1 MNNKKINTINKYL
14 LVIFF
19 ILQPIL
25 ELILSLF
32 GDKSFSI
39 AGISI
44 ATLIRY
50 GLISIIIILAIV
62 ANIKR
67 KCTKIFIGVLITY
80 AIYIVLHYYNIR
92 NFDIIILNT
101 SMHKSFITASIYIS
115 KFIIPVCLVYLVYIL
130 NFDYKF
136 LKVTVL
142 SVVMFVSLLT
152 IITNLLG
159 VDYVSYSFES
169 NPHPAANII
178 KWFDSTYEYDNWREL
193 TSRGLFPSGNELS
206 SFYVLLLPLTVW
218 ISLKEKKNYYF
229 IIVLIQMISMLLAG
243 TRIAVYGE
251 IILCIGTVF
260 IWILEKLINKEKIE
274 KTKIICLFLVLITFG
289 IFFIN
294 SPFLNRIKIGDGI
307 TNTYSR
313 KDPNSDTDSSTTDDD
328 FKNLSKFEYI
338 EKHYSKEGIP
348 KKLLYDT
355 YSYLDHPDFWIHV
368 IRELDFSQRN
378 NSRKLK
384 TLILQ
389 DIEITKPG
397 SLDELVGIGEI
408 PIYPERDYVA
418 QYYYIGTLGIILFL
432 LPFII
437 ISLASGIYNFIRLFN
452 KKLDG
457 LSVVLLLTFFFITA
471 TAYLAGHTLEP
482 TYITSFIGLVCGL
495 LLSLLLKRNSTTATT
510 NTVVEKFIKKTYRKG
525 ICDFIKELEIKIKNN
540 EKTFIVT
547 ANPETLITAN
557 KNSQLE
563 TCLLDSNTIIVPD
576 GIGVQKGA
584 NLLSYNINGLIPGIE
599 LCNNIFDIFNK
610 LGKSIYLFGSSQEVI
625 NDLKNSLTIK
635 YPNMKIIGTSN
646 GYVENKQEVFE
657 LIEQL
662 KPDGVL
668 VALGIPEQELLIYNN
683 LAKFDKG
690 IFMGVGG
697 SFDVL
702 SGHKKRAPKLFR
714 KFHLEWLYRI
724 LKEPNRFKRFFN
736 NNIKYIFKIIQE
748 R

>member
-32 GDKSFSI
+32 SDKNFSI

-50 GLISIIIILAIV
+50 GLIAIITLLAII
-62 ANIKR
+62 ANFKR
-67 KCTKIFIGVLITY
+67 KSTKTFIGILILY

-101 SMHKSFITASIYIS
+101 SMKKSFITASIYIS
-115 KFIIPVCLVYLVYIL
+115 KFIIPICLVYLVYIL
-130 NFDYKF
+130 KFDYKC
-136 LKVTVL
+136 LKITVL
-142 SVVMFVSLLT
+142 SVISFVSLLI

-159 VDYVSYSFES
+159 VDYVAYSFEN

-178 KWFDSTYEYDNWREL
+178 KWFDKTYEYKNWRKL
-193 TSRGLFPSGNELS
+193 TSRGLYPSGNELS
-206 SFYVLLLPLTVW
+206 SFFVLLFPLTMW

-229 IIVLIQMISMLLAG
+229 IFVLLQMIAMLLVG

-251 IILCIGTVF
+251 IILCIGTFF
-260 IWILEKLINKEKIE
+260 ILALEKIFKKEKFQ
-274 KTKIICLFLVLITFG
+274 KSKIISLILVGIIFC
-289 IFFIN
+289 IFFVN
-294 SPFLNRIKIGDGI
+294 SPFLSRIKIGDGI
-307 TNTYSR
+307 TNSYT
-313 KDPNSDTDSSTTDDD
+313 KNDTDIDSSDIDYD
-328 FKNLSKFEYI
+328 INSLSKIEYI
-338 EKHYSKEGIP
+338 EKKYSKEGIP
-348 KKLLYDT
+348 EKLICDT
-355 YSYLDHPDFWIHV
+355 YNYLDYPDFWIHV
-368 IRELDFSQRN
+368 IDDLDFSERN

-389 DIEITKPG
+389 DIEQNKAN
-397 SLDELVGIGEI
+397 SLDKLVGIGEI

-418 QYYYIGTLGIILFL
+418 QYYYIGTLGILLFL
-432 LPFII
+432 MPFII
-437 ISLASGIYNFIRLFN
+437 IFLISGIYNFIKLFG

-457 LSVVLLLTFFFITA
+457 LSFVLLLTFFFITA

-482 TYITSFIGLVCGL
+482 IYITSFIGLVCGM
-495 LLSLLLKRNSTTATT
+495 LLSLLIKRNSSTT
-510 NTVVEKFIKKTYRKG
+510 NGPMEKYIKKIYTNG
-525 ICDFIKELEIKIKNN
+525 MQNFVKELETKIKNN
-540 EKTFIVT
+540 DKTFIVT
-547 ANPETLITAN
+547 ANPETLITAS
-557 KNSQLE
+557 KNNQLDS
-563 TCLLDSNTIIVPD
+563 CLMDSNTIIVPD
-576 GIGVQKGA
+576 GIGILKGA
-584 NLLSYNINGLIPGIE
+584 SLLSYNVNGLVPGIE
-599 LCNNIFDIFNK
+599 LCNNIFYIFNK

-625 NDLKNSLTIK
+625 NDLQETLSAQ
-635 YPNMKIIGTSN
+635 YPNMKIIGSSN
-646 GYVENKQEVFE
+646 GYVNDKQEIFNS
-657 LIEQL
+657 IASL

-683 LAKFDKG
+683 LSKFNKG

-702 SGHKKRAPKLFR
+702 SGHKKRAPKVFR
-714 KFHLEWLYRI
+714 KLHLEWLYRI
-724 LKEPNRFKRFFN
+724 LKEPNRFNRFFN
-736 NNIKYIFKIIQE
+736 NNVKYIFKIIQE

>member
-32 GDKSFSI
+32 SDKNFSI

-50 GLISIIIILAIV
+50 GLIAIITLLAII
-62 ANIKR
+62 ANFKR
-67 KCTKIFIGVLITY
+67 KSTKTFIGILILY

-101 SMHKSFITASIYIS
+101 SMKKSFITASIYIS
-115 KFIIPVCLVYLVYIL
+115 KFIIPICLVYLVYIL
-130 NFDYKF
+130 KFDYKC
-136 LKVTVL
+136 LKITVL
-142 SVVMFVSLLT
+142 SVISFVSLLI

-159 VDYVSYSFES
+159 VDYVAYSFEN

-178 KWFDSTYEYDNWREL
+178 KWFDKTYEYKNWRKL
-193 TSRGLFPSGNELS
+193 TSRGLYPSGNELS
-206 SFYVLLLPLTVW
+206 SFFVLLFPLTMW

-229 IIVLIQMISMLLAG
+229 IFVLLQMIAMLLVG

-251 IILCIGTVF
+251 IILCIGTFF
-260 IWILEKLINKEKIE
+260 ILALEKIFKKEKFQ
-274 KTKIICLFLVLITFG
+274 KSKIISLILVGIIFC
-289 IFFIN
+289 IFFVN
-294 SPFLNRIKIGDGI
+294 SPFLSRIKIGDGI
-307 TNTYSR
+307 TNSYT
-313 KDPNSDTDSSTTDDD
+313 KNDTDIDSSDIDYD
-328 FKNLSKFEYI
+328 INSLSKIEYI
-338 EKHYSKEGIP
+338 EKKYSKEGIP
-348 KKLLYDT
+348 EKLICDT
-355 YSYLDHPDFWIHV
+355 YNYLDYPDFWIHV
-368 IRELDFSQRN
+368 IDDLDFSERN

-389 DIEITKPG
+389 DIEQNKAN
-397 SLDELVGIGEI
+397 SLDKLVGIGEI

-418 QYYYIGTLGIILFL
+418 QYYYIGTLGILLFL
-432 LPFII
+432 MPFII
-437 ISLASGIYNFIRLFN
+437 IFLISGIYNFIKLFG

-457 LSVVLLLTFFFITA
+457 LSFVLLLTFFFITA

-482 TYITSFIGLVCGL
+482 IYITSFIGLVCGM
-495 LLSLLLKRNSTTATT
+495 LLSLLIKRNSSTT
-510 NTVVEKFIKKTYRKG
+510 NGPMEKYIKKIYTNG
-525 ICDFIKELEIKIKNN
+525 MQNFVKELETKIKNN
-540 EKTFIVT
+540 DKTFIVT
-547 ANPETLITAN
+547 ANPETLITAS
-557 KNSQLE
+557 KNNQLDS
-563 TCLLDSNTIIVPD
+563 CLMDSNTIIVPD
-576 GIGVQKGA
+576 GIGILKGA
-584 NLLSYNINGLIPGIE
+584 SLLSYNVIGLVPGIE
-599 LCNNIFDIFNK
+599 LCNNIFYIFNK

-625 NDLKNSLTIK
+625 NDLQETLSAQ
-635 YPNMKIIGTSN
+635 YPNMKIIGSSN
-646 GYVENKQEVFE
+646 GYVNDKQEIFNS
-657 LIEQL
+657 IASL

-683 LAKFDKG
+683 LSKFNKG

-702 SGHKKRAPKLFR
+702 SGHKKRAPKVFR
-714 KFHLEWLYRI
+714 KLHLEWLYRI
-724 LKEPNRFKRFFN
+724 LKEPNRFNRFFN
-736 NNIKYIFKIIQE
+736 NNVKYIFKIIQE

>member
-32 GDKSFSI
+32 SDKNFSI

-50 GLISIIIILAIV
+50 GLIAIITLLAII
-62 ANIKR
+62 ANFKR
-67 KCTKIFIGVLITY
+67 KSTKTFIGILILY

-101 SMHKSFITASIYIS
+101 SMKKSFITASIYIS
-115 KFIIPVCLVYLVYIL
+115 KFIIPICLVYLVYIL
-130 NFDYKF
+130 KFDYKC
-136 LKVTVL
+136 LKITVL
-142 SVVMFVSLLT
+142 SVISFASLLI

-159 VDYVSYSFES
+159 VDYVAYSFEN

-178 KWFDSTYEYDNWREL
+178 KWFDKTYEYKNWRKL
-193 TSRGLFPSGNELS
+193 TSRGLYPSGNELS
-206 SFYVLLLPLTVW
+206 SFFVLLFPLTMW

-229 IIVLIQMISMLLAG
+229 IFVLLQMIAMLLVG

-251 IILCIGTVF
+251 IILCIGTFF
-260 IWILEKLINKEKIE
+260 IWILEKIFKKEKVQ
-274 KTKIICLFLVLITFG
+274 KDKIISLILVGIIFG
-289 IFFIN
+289 VFFVN
-294 SPFLNRIKIGDGI
+294 SPFLSRIKIGDGI
-307 TNTYSR
+307 TNSYT
-313 KDPNSDTDSSTTDDD
+313 KNDTDKVSSSTDPSL
-328 FKNLSKFEYI
+328 NSLSKIEYI
-338 EKHYSKEGIP
+338 EKKYSKEGIP
-348 KKLLYDT
+348 EKLIYDT
-355 YSYLDHPDFWIHV
+355 YNYLDYPDFWLHV
-368 IRELDFSQRN
+368 IKDLDFSERN

-389 DIEITKPG
+389 DIEQNKAN
-397 SLDELVGIGEI
+397 SLDKLVGIGEI

-418 QYYYIGTLGIILFL
+418 QYYYIGTLGILLFL
-432 LPFII
+432 MPFII
-437 ISLASGIYNFIRLFN
+437 IFLISGIYNFIKLFG

-457 LSVVLLLTFFFITA
+457 LSFVLLLTFFFITA

-482 TYITSFIGLVCGL
+482 IYITSFIGLVCGM
-495 LLSLLLKRNSTTATT
+495 LLSLLIKRNPSTT
-510 NTVVEKFIKKTYRKG
+510 NGPIEKYIKKTYTHG
-525 ICDFIKELEIKIKNN
+525 MQSFVKELETKIKNN
-540 EKTFIVT
+540 NKTFIVT
-547 ANPETLITAN
+547 ANPETLITAS
-557 KNSQLE
+557 KNNQLDS
-563 TCLLDSNTIIVPD
+563 CLMDSNTIIVPD
-576 GIGVQKGA
+576 GIGILKGA
-584 NLLSYNINGLIPGIE
+584 SLLSYNVNGLVPGIE
-599 LCNNIFDIFNK
+599 LCNNIFYIFNK

-625 NDLKNSLTIK
+625 NDLQETLNTQ
-635 YPNMKIIGTSN
+635 YPNMKIIGSSN
-646 GYVENKQEVFE
+646 GYVNDKQEIFNS
-657 LIEQL
+657 ITDL

-683 LAKFDKG
+683 LSKFNKG

-702 SGHKKRAPKLFR
+702 SGHKKRAPKVFR
-714 KFHLEWLYRI
+714 KLHLEWLYRI
-724 LKEPNRFKRFFN
+724 LKEPNRFNRFFN
-736 NNIKYIFKIIQE
+736 NNVKYIFKIIQE